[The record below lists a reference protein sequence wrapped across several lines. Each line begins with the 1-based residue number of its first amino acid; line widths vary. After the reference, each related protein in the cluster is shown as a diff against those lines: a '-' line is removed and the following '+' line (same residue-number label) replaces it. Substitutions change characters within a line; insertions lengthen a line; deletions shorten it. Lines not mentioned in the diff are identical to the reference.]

1 MGEFHDLVYIGILFP
16 MCFCYI
22 IQCANKKQMV
32 GTILT
37 LILIGVSVEKGF
49 FHNEWI
55 IFIDVVSLLAG
66 YLIIDQLELHKK
78 DDD

>member
-1 MGEFHDLVYIGILFP
+1 MIWYMLAAFFPCILVVLFSVLTR
-16 MCFCYI
+16 
-22 IQCANKKQMV
+22 NKWV

-37 LILIGVSVEKGF
+37 LILIGASVAKGF

-66 YLIIDQLELHKK
+66 YIIIDQLEFHKH
-78 DDD
+78 DVD